1 MSKEVSRFVSVLKA
15 SLFSLVLSASLV
27 TGCAV
32 AAKDTVV
39 EQAAPASKVEA
50 ASAPKA
56 GAAPM
61 TGLKAGSIDVTVNSP
76 ADSVRKFYAH
86 LRERRFREAMMMT
99 NLKAAVEGL
108 TDAEMD
114 ELKSDFEPLAQQ
126 VPAEL
131 QINGEI
137 VTGNNAI
144 VKIKLPN
151 MDTGQPELMEIKLRK
166 EGEDWLV
173 LTGDEKAEEAVKKE
187 GKNYFFV
194 LKIDIHHVEAQKM
207 IERIV
212 KAQAVYALQNG
223 GVFADFQT
231 LISSGLL
238 PEDAQSSVSTGYNFT
253 MTVSSNNKKYY
264 ANAVPAVY
272 GRTGKLSFLAECEG
286 PDKQAKLK
294 AEDYKGLPIKK

>member
-1 MSKEVSRFVSVLKA
+1 MSKEVFRFAFVLKA
-15 SLFSLVLSASLV
+15 SLFLLVLAASLV

-32 AAKDTVV
+32 AAKDTVS
-39 EQAAPASKVEA
+39 EPAQPASKSDIV
-50 ASAPKA
+50 SAPKA
-56 GAAPM
+56 EAAPKA
-61 TGLKAGSIDVTVNSP
+61 GVKAGSIDITVNSP
-76 ADSVRKFYAH
+76 ADSVRKFYAN

-114 ELKSDFEPLAQQ
+114 DLKGDFEPLAQQ
-126 VPAEL
+126 VPTEL

-144 VKIKLPN
+144 VKIKLTN

-166 EGEDWLV
+166 ESEDWVV
-173 LTGDEKAEEAVKKE
+173 LTGDEKAEEAAKKE

-207 IERIV
+207 LERIV

-231 LISSGLL
+231 LISSGYL
-238 PEDAQSSVSTGYNFT
+238 PEDAQSSQSTGYNFT
-253 MTVSSNNKKYY
+253 MTVSANNKKYY

-272 GRTGKLSFLAECEG
+272 GKTGKISFLAECDG
-286 PDKQAKLK
+286 PDKKAQLK
-294 AEDYKGLPIKK
+294 AQDMKGQPVKK